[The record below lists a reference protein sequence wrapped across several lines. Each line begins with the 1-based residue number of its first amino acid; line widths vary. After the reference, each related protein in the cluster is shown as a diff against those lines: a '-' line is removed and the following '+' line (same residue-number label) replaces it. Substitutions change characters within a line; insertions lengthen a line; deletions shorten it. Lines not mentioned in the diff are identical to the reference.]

1 MGHGVTPFLAALL
14 IGTAACV
21 GAAPGAEEPLPDHRL
36 GLRTAP
42 LLLLSRPDVRA
53 DLGLVPKQA
62 ADAER
67 MITDLFVKAVALRGK
82 NGPDVVAARR
92 EIDVTMQTWLETHLS
107 EAQFQRL
114 SEVDLQW
121 EGPSALISRPVVAD
135 HLGLTTEQRNALGL
149 AVDERNRRRA
159 RHGLQTG
166 VEVQLARNALA
177 VLSPAQRNRWKAM
190 LGRPFV
196 PQLAGAQANPPR

>member
-1 MGHGVTPFLAALL
+1 MGHGVTSFLAALL
-14 IGTAACV
+14 IGTATCV
-21 GAAPGAEEPLPDHRL
+21 GVAPGAEEPLPDHRL

-62 ADAER
+62 VDAER
-67 MITDLFVKAVALRGK
+67 MITDLFVMAVALRGK
-82 NGPDVVAARR
+82 NGPEVVAARR
-92 EIDVTMQTWLETHLS
+92 EIDVAMQTWLETHLS
-107 EAQFQRL
+107 EAQFKRL
-114 SEVDLQW
+114 IEVDLQW
-121 EGPSALISRPVVAD
+121 EGPSALVSRPVVAD

-149 AVDERNRRRA
+149 AVAERNQQRA

-166 VEVQLARNALA
+166 VEVQLARKALA

-196 PQLAGAQANPPR
+196 PQLAGAHAIPPR